1 MQKMKTYNEVRFSA
15 ETLKNAEIVLRTLA
29 KNNHINI
36 DHHAF
41 KVEHDDSEWK
51 YDSPE
56 EFFADYRKYKGH
68 ANFYV
73 YGIGYDL
80 NVIVFPR
87 SAIVIV
93 NAPTRGTIESVF
105 NEFEKN
111 YEKDHLPALLKM
123 DVLNYSPTVFI
134 GHGQSALWRV
144 LKDHLQDQHKI
155 EVIAYET
162 GAIAGY
168 SVKDNLEKMV
178 QKSSFAL
185 LILTGEDEQKD
196 GTLRARQNVVHEA
209 GLFQGRLGFSRAIM
223 IVEEG
228 VEDFSNISGIHQIRF
243 SKGNIKETF
252 GDILATLQREF
263 NE

>member
-15 ETLKNAEIVLRTLA
+15 ETLKDAEIILRTLA
-29 KNNHINI
+29 TDNHINI
-36 DHHAF
+36 DHHRF
-41 KVEHDDSEWK
+41 KVEHDDSEWE

-56 EFFADYRKYKGH
+56 EFFADYRKYKGY
-68 ANFYV
+68 ANFNV
-73 YGIGYDL
+73 YGIGYNL
-80 NVIVFPR
+80 SVVVFPR
-87 SAIVIV
+87 YVIVTV

-105 NEFEKN
+105 YEFEKN
-111 YEKDHLPALLKM
+111 YEKDRLPALPKK
-123 DVLNYSPTVFI
+123 DVLNYGPTVFI
-134 GHGQSALWRV
+134 GHGQSTLWRD